1 MNIESLKYFLS
12 VEKYNSFSL
21 AAEELCISQSSLSKH
36 IKKIRKVNFNCVL
49 FWKDV
54 LAMLS

>member
-36 IKKIRKVNFNCVL
+36 IKKIRK
-49 FWKDV
+49 WT
-54 LAMLS
+54 